1 MPDPTQADPP
11 TRPGV
16 LARTQSALGVAV
28 RRRDARL
35 VFLLATVGYLVAYL
49 ATVGDLTV
57 ATGSQGPLSVRVA
70 DDLSRAVASL
80 GFFRYGAVAV
90 VSAGP
95 LTYLFSPLNAATA
108 IALAALVGANLALT
122 YLGLV
127 QPRACGLESSTGVLA
142 GVPALLSGAACCGPT
157 ILLVVGVQAS
167 ATLVTAFQYLVPVAA
182 TLLVASLLLV
192 GRRVDPAQ
200 L

>member
-16 LARTQSALGVAV
+16 LARTRSALGVAV

-182 TLLVASLLLV
+182 ALLVASLLLV

>member
-16 LARTQSALGVAV
+16 LARTRSALGVAV
-28 RRRDARL
+28 RRRDGRL
-35 VFLLATVGYLVAYL
+35 VFLLATAGYLVAYL

>member
-16 LARTQSALGVAV
+16 LARTRSALGVAV

-35 VFLLATVGYLVAYL
+35 VFLLATAGYLVAYL

-182 TLLVASLLLV
+182 ALLVASLLLV